1 MTAPWQRH
9 DNEQQKT
16 ASSDTKKSESGM
28 LLDDSIARPV
38 EPINEFSSIKL
49 INYESS
55 SSTPKNIRDTVEN
68 S

>member
-1 MTAPWQRH
+1 
-9 DNEQQKT
+9 
-16 ASSDTKKSESGM
+16 M